1 MRPAAVLKLLSLAC
15 AVALAVAFSAPAAY
29 AEPDPECVDECIAQY
44 DEDRAQCE
52 EELEQRL
59 AELDQDAEECYEKHP
74 DDIVQLGMCLRNVNI
89 ARYRAQSDYRRCIS
103 EANTTAWNCYRNCPP
118 ASESA
123 P

>member
-44 DEDRAQCE
+44 DEDVAQCE
-52 EELEQRL
+52 EALQQRL
-59 AELDQDAEECYEKHP
+59 EELDQEAAQCYEDHP
-74 DDIVQLGMCLRNVNI
+74 NDLVQLGLCLRDVNI
-89 ARYRAQSDYRRCIS
+89 KRFRAQEDFRRCKS